1 MEKTSFEGEVQIDKV
16 INSLNA
22 LKTSL
27 YNVNYLNKIIQQN
40 KEEIINAGEYASV
53 IRPIIENKFLVDP
66 KFSIYNISKDRTT
79 WNDGK
84 CYYSVYNNWI
94 NKLLNNSIKIKIN
107 LFLNLFFIIIIYN
120 GKN

>member
-53 IRPIIENKFLVDP
+53 IRPIIDK
-66 KFSIYNISKDRTT
+66 KNILGRISMFNVSLNFPD
-79 WNDGK
+79 WINGK
-84 CYYSVYNNWI
+84 IYYSKNCPSVDN
-94 NKLLNNSIKIKIN
+94 
-107 LFLNLFFIIIIYN
+107 IIF
-120 GKN
+120 KNICSSCGNVT